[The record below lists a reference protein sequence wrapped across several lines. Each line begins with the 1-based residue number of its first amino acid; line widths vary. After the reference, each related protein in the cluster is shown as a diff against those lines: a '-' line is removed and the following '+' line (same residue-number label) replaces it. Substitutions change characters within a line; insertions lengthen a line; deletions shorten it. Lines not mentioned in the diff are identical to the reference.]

1 MTKVFCDI
9 CDRPIETKP
18 DGKIMNKRRGRPPKN
33 DKRDNSYRLR
43 LNAEERQML
52 EQISEQTEQPIAT
65 VIRKAVLVY
74 YNTIRMKE
82 KEHDKDILWHLR

>member
-1 MTKVFCDI
+1 MTKEFCDI
-9 CDRPIETKP
+9 CSRPIETQP

-43 LNAEERQML
+43 LNEEERQML

-65 VIRKAVLVY
+65 VIRKAVLAY
-74 YNTIRMKE
+74 YEAVNIKE
-82 KEHDKDILWHLR
+82 KEHDKS

>member
-1 MTKVFCDI
+1 MTKEFCDI
-9 CDRPIETKP
+9 CDRPIGAQL

-33 DKRDNSYRLR
+33 DKRDNSYRIR

-65 VIRKAVLVY
+65 VIRKAVLAY
-74 YNTIRMKE
+74 YEVINLEE
-82 KEHDKDILWHLR
+82 KEHDKDIL

>member
-1 MTKVFCDI
+1 MTKEFCDI
-9 CDRPIETKP
+9 CGRPLETQP
-18 DGKIMNKRRGRPPKN
+18 NGKIMNKRRGRPPKN

-65 VIRKAVLVY
+65 VIRKAVLAY
-74 YNTIRMKE
+74 YEVINLKENKHDSRRMV
-82 KEHDKDILWHLR
+82 

>member
-1 MTKVFCDI
+1 MTKEFCDI
-9 CDRPIETKP
+9 VGRPIGTQS

-65 VIRKAVLVY
+65 VIRKAVLAY
-74 YNTIRMKE
+74 YEAVNIKDKE
-82 KEHDKDILWHLR
+82 EEDDK

>member
-1 MTKVFCDI
+1 MTKEVCYI
-9 CDRPIETKP
+9 CGRPIGTQP

-52 EQISEQTEQPIAT
+52 EQISEQTEQPIST
-65 VIRKAVLVY
+65 VIRKAVLAY
-74 YNTIRMKE
+74 YEVINLEENK
-82 KEHDKDILWHLR
+82 HD

>member
-1 MTKVFCDI
+1 MQS
-9 CDRPIETKP
+9 PP

-52 EQISEQTEQPIAT
+52 EQISEQTEQPIST
-65 VIRKAVLVY
+65 VIRKAVLAY
-74 YNTIRMKE
+74 YEVINLEENKHDSRRMV
-82 KEHDKDILWHLR
+82 

>member
-1 MTKVFCDI
+1 MAKEFCDI
-9 CDRPIETKP
+9 CGRPIGTQP
-18 DGKIMNKRRGRPPKN
+18 DGKIMNKRRGRPTKN

-65 VIRKAVLVY
+65 VIRKAVLAY
-74 YNTIRMKE
+74 YEVINLEENK
-82 KEHDKDILWHLR
+82 HD

>member
-1 MTKVFCDI
+1 MTKEFCDI
-9 CDRPIETKP
+9 CGRPIGTKP

-65 VIRKAVLVY
+65 VIRKAVLAY
-74 YNTIRMKE
+74 YEVINLEENKHDARRMV
-82 KEHDKDILWHLR
+82 

>member
-1 MTKVFCDI
+1 MTKEF
-9 CDRPIETKP
+9 CDRPIGAQP

-52 EQISEQTEQPIAT
+52 EQISKQTDQPISTA
-65 VIRKAVLVY
+65 IRNAVLSY
-74 YNTIRMKE
+74 YEVINRKE
-82 KEHDKDILWHLR
+82 QEHDKGIL

>member
-1 MTKVFCDI
+1 MTKEFCDI
-9 CDRPIETKP
+9 CGRPIGAQP
-18 DGKIMNKRRGRPPKN
+18 DGNIMNKRRGRPPKN

-65 VIRKAVLVY
+65 VIRKAVLAY
-74 YNTIRMKE
+74 YETVNMKE
-82 KEHDKDILWHLR
+82 KEHDKGIL

>member
-1 MTKVFCDI
+1 MTNMFCDI
-9 CDRPIETKP
+9 CDRHIGTQP

-82 KEHDKDILWHLR
+82 KEHDKDIL

>member
-1 MTKVFCDI
+1 MAKEVCDI
-9 CDRPIETKP
+9 FGRPIGAQP

-65 VIRKAVLVY
+65 VIRKAVLTY
-74 YNTIRMKE
+74 YEVINLEENKHDSRRMV
-82 KEHDKDILWHLR
+82 

>member
-1 MTKVFCDI
+1 MTKEFCDI
-9 CDRPIETKP
+9 CGRPIETQP

-65 VIRKAVLVY
+65 VIRKAVLAY
-74 YNTIRMKE
+74 YEVINLEE
-82 KEHDKDILWHLR
+82 KEHDKS

>member
-1 MTKVFCDI
+1 MTKEVCDI
-9 CDRPIETKP
+9 CGRPIGTQP
-18 DGKIMNKRRGRPPKN
+18 DGKIMNKRRGRPPKD

-65 VIRKAVLVY
+65 VIRKAVLAY
-74 YNTIRMKE
+74 YEVINLEENKHDSRRMV
-82 KEHDKDILWHLR
+82 